1 MKYEDFVLKIDLML
15 TGIDQIDNSTI
26 PDPRTC
32 FIYIFIHP
40 GLTDFSFLRMDGAPN
55 TTEDGPRM
63 QG

>member
-1 MKYEDFVLKIDLML
+1 MI
-15 TGIDQIDNSTI
+15 I
-26 PDPRTC
+26 PDPQSY